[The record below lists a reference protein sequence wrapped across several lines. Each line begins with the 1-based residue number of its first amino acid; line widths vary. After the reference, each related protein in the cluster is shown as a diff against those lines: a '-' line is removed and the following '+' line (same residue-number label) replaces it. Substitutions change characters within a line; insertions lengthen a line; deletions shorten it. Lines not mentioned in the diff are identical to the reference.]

1 MKLYLTKYILSIYY
15 WSNESFSVFHEWE
28 DNEIERPNPR
38 IVQTVVTFISHGAN
52 HDLYGKNGKKIP
64 IPRHAEINELLAKS
78 ILKKAKNF

>member
-1 MKLYLTKYILSIYY
+1 MSHFLFFMSGKTMKLKDLNQELSKLG
-15 WSNESFSVFHEWE
+15 
-28 DNEIERPNPR
+28 
-38 IVQTVVTFISHGAN
+38 VTFISHVAN